1 MRRWN
6 ALGVLILIAAAGC
19 AEGDAGSDA
28 NADMAAEETMAG
40 SAASASAASLP
51 DEDVRTIL
59 ALDRA
64 FQDAIAGGDWE
75 ALREVY
81 AEDAVHMPPEGASVE
96 GLDGIVA
103 LYGERNPGGGLSEFH
118 TATDVIHGD
127 DTIGYHRGTW
137 TASGPDGEMSGKF
150 LWVLRRQPDGSW
162 RIVTDMFTSD

>member
-6 ALGVLILIAAAGC
+6 ALWVLTLAAAVAC
-19 AEGDAGSDA
+19 AEGG
-28 NADMAAEETMAG
+28 EETGTETGRAASQG
-40 SAASASAASLP
+40 AASASAASLP

-64 FQDAIAGGDWE
+64 FQDAVGGGDWE

-81 AEDAVHMPPEGASVE
+81 AADAVLMPPGGASVE
-96 GLDGIVA
+96 GVDAIIA
-103 LYGERNPGGGLSEFH
+103 AFADANPGTGLAEFH

-137 TASGPDGEMSGKF
+137 TGTMDGEAVTGNF

-162 RIVTDMFTSD
+162 RIVVDMFNRSQGG